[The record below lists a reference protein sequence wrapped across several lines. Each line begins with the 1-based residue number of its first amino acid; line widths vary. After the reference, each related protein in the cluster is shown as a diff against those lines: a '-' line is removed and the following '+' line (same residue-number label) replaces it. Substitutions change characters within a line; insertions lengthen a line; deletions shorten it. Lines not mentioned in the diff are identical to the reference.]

1 MPYLPLGEDVDV
13 DNFYSKINAPK
24 FIRHRRSVYEIDLAQ
39 TLEAIKS
46 CNGFNAVVPRKNS

>member
-13 DNFYSKINAPK
+13 DNFCSKISAPK

-39 TLEAIKS
+39 TLEARKS
-46 CNGFNAVVPRKNS
+46 CNGFNAVVPR

>member
-1 MPYLPLGEDVDV
+1 MPYLPLGENVDV
-13 DNFYSKINAPK
+13 DNFCSKISAPK

-46 CNGFNAVVPRKNS
+46 CNGLNAVVPR